1 MNLEEKLYT
10 STEVAKI
17 LGVSLRSVYR
27 YLDQGKLHAE
37 IKTATGR
44 LRFTKQD
51 ILNFLYPNG
60 EVPQDEAVS
69 PDTVSD
75 QLATQDVT
83 ETDMSQ
89 DTTLDSNVPAEST
102 ELPEEE
108 EVDWL
113 ERFRAAAQEVSPEE
127 STAPTTTKSSEEVPV
142 EVMSTPEVE
151 PEAEPEPEP
160 EPSMTDSLSSLGSA
174 TSVASLEPEEEPE
187 PQTPECLY
195 FKSSLGGLKEI
206 AQNVDKVSRKA
217 SVDYAFTLYAGL
229 SLEKPLKKPFSILH
243 LYVDPEAVELYRRLL
258 QLEPASESDAQ
269 ICLMLPRSKE
279 VLSNKVEKHGLYV
292 VDDDQLEQD
301 FASMGLAEEYKT
313 LV

>member
-51 ILNFLYPNG
+51 ILNFLYPDG
-60 EVPQDEAVS
+60 EEPHTEMESSGMASSVDTPDVVIDTEVADSSASEAGESDGGSSQPLSEETSVPSAEEAVS
-69 PDTVSD
+69 P
-75 QLATQDVT
+75 
-83 ETDMSQ
+83 
-89 DTTLDSNVPAEST
+89 ES
-102 ELPEEE
+102 
-108 EVDWL
+108 VDWL
-113 ERFRAAAQEVSPEE
+113 ERFRAAADAISPQEPVGPEDG
-127 STAPTTTKSSEEVPV
+127 TSEEPPV
-142 EVMSTPEVE
+142 EFTPDEE
-151 PEAEPEPEP
+151 LE
-160 EPSMTDSLSSLGSA
+160 SLSSLGSA
-174 TSVASLEPEEEPE
+174 MAVASLEPEEVEPE
-187 PQTPECLY
+187 TPECLY

-258 QLEPASESDAQ
+258 QLEPTSETDAQ
-269 ICLMLPRSKE
+269 VCLMLPRSEK
-279 VLSNKVEKHGLYV
+279 VLANKVEKHGLYV
-292 VDDDQLEQD
+292 VDDSQLAQD
-301 FASMGLAEEYKT
+301 FEVMGLGDEYKS
-313 LV
+313 LL